1 MIELAKETERVI
13 LVGVCVSEQDD
24 TMNSLDELK
33 DLADTAG
40 AETVGRLI
48 QNREQIHPGT
58 YIGKGKIEELKDLLW
73 ELEATGII
81 CDDELSPVQMK
92 NLQDELDA
100 KVMDRTLVILDIFA
114 ARASTSEGK
123 IQVELAQLKYR
134 QTRLTGF
141 GTAMSRLGG
150 GIGTRGP
157 GEKKL
162 EMDRRLIKSRIAQL
176 NRELKDVRRHRE
188 VTRDQRSKSR
198 TPVAAI
204 VGYTNAGKSTLLNV
218 LTGADILAED
228 KLFATLDPTTRVRKL
243 PSGQEILLTDTVG
256 FIRKLPHH
264 LIEAFKSTLEEARY
278 ADLILH
284 VADVSNP
291 RMDEQMYTVYETLK
305 SLDVMDKPV
314 VTVFNKQDKLS
325 GDAGVIR
332 DLRADYTVKLSAG
345 TKEGIPEL
353 LKTIEAVLRERK
365 ILIERLYSYQE
376 AGKLQLIRRQ
386 GELLEEDYREDGIF
400 VRAYVPAE
408 IYEKT
413 APIKKDDKP
422 EYPLETL

>member
-13 LVGVCVSEQDD
+13 LVGVSTSDQDD
-24 TMNSLDELK
+24 TWMSLDELK

-40 AETVGRLI
+40 AVTVGRVV
-48 QNREQIHPGT
+48 QNREQAHPAT

-92 NLQDELDA
+92 NLQDELNT

-134 QTRLTGF
+134 QSRLTGF

-176 NRELKDVRRHRE
+176 GRELKDVRRHRE
-188 VTRDQRSKSR
+188 ITRESRSR
-198 TPVAAI
+198 NHIPVAAI
-204 VGYTNAGKSTLLNV
+204 VGYTNAGKSTLLNE
-218 LTGADILAED
+218 LTGVNVLAED
-228 KLFATLDPTTRVRKL
+228 KLFATLDPITRQRKL
-243 PSGQEILLTDTVG
+243 PGGQEILMTDTVG

-264 LIEAFKSTLEEARY
+264 LIEAFKSTLEEAKY

-284 VADVSNP
+284 VADASNP
-291 RMDEQMYTVYETLK
+291 QMDEQMYIVYETLK
-305 SLDVMDKPV
+305 SLQVTDKPV
-314 VTVFNKQDKLS
+314 ITVFNKQDKVE
-325 GDAGVIR
+325 DDRIIR
-332 DLRADYTVKLSAG
+332 DFHADYTVKISARTG
-345 TKEGIPEL
+345 MGIPEL
-353 LKTIEAVLRERK
+353 LETVEAVLREQK
-365 ILIERLYSYQE
+365 VFIEKLYSYQE
-376 AGKLQLIRRQ
+376 AGKIQLIRKY
-386 GELLEEDYREDGIF
+386 GELQEEDYREDGIF
-400 VRAYVPAE
+400 VRAYVPGR
-408 IYEKT
+408 IYAKIG
-413 APIKKDDKP
+413 PV
-422 EYPLETL
+422 